1 MRKETKKKVR
11 ILGAVLFFLY
21 LLALTYFL
29 FFAELLDRM
38 PAESYRY
45 NLEPLREIKRFIA
58 YRDIIGTKAV
68 LLNLFGNIAAFVPFG
83 MALISM
89 SSKKPGFIAAVIYSA
104 AFSAAIELVQ
114 LITRVGSCDVDDII
128 LNTLGGAVG
137 YVLYRLIKMCKNGG

>member
-1 MRKETKKKVR
+1 
-11 ILGAVLFFLY
+11 
-21 LLALTYFL
+21 
-29 FFAELLDRM
+29 M

-137 YVLYRLIKMCKNGG
+137 YVLYRLIKMCKKRWLK